1 MAVLMCPHCG
11 KKVSP
16 NSKKCSHCGAKL
28 KSCPECGAL
37 LMKKAEIC
45 SSCGYDFERAIDDS
59 IDDIAENSN
68 QEATSEK
75 KRGNDS
81 KNAGKKSESK
91 NICKINRLYDSWA
104 KKDYFI
110 EYKTNMKVLIVFS
123 VLSYAFYVIAGIV
136 AFVTAYNATSISD
149 IETPLIAVMVLAIL
163 GTLLSIPEII
173 INSFVHNYAR
183 NSLLAHSKN
192 KKIALKDAILE
203 FNNLYFVEKK
213 DVEEDTCY
221 RAMFAIETLY
231 YENHKNL
238 LKFENFVN
246 VIRIIVKMVLKIATA
261 VLIVKWVVFIGT
273 SASPGTS
280 MERLFTEA
288 LPAIITA
295 ACCALLSIRFKLAQK
310 FIAVR
315 WVKKEMP
322 AVVDFYRNR
331 EYNYPTK

>member
-1 MAVLMCPHCG
+1 M
-11 KKVSP
+11 S
-16 NSKKCSHCGAKL
+16 
-28 KSCPECGAL
+28 
-37 LMKKAEIC
+37 
-45 SSCGYDFERAIDDS
+45 
-59 IDDIAENSN
+59 
-68 QEATSEK
+68 
-75 KRGNDS
+75 
-81 KNAGKKSESK
+81 
-91 NICKINRLYDSWA
+91 
-104 KKDYFI
+104 
-110 EYKTNMKVLIVFS
+110 
-123 VLSYAFYVIAGIV
+123 
-136 AFVTAYNATSISD
+136 
-149 IETPLIAVMVLAIL
+149 
-163 GTLLSIPEII
+163 
-173 INSFVHNYAR
+173 
-183 NSLLAHSKN
+183 HSKN

-213 DVEEDTCY
+213 DVEKDTCY

-273 SASPGTS
+273 SMGSGNVS
-280 MERLFTEA
+280 LERLFDEA
-288 LPAIITA
+288 LPAIIAA
-295 ACCALLSIRFKLAQK
+295 ACGALLSIRFKIARK